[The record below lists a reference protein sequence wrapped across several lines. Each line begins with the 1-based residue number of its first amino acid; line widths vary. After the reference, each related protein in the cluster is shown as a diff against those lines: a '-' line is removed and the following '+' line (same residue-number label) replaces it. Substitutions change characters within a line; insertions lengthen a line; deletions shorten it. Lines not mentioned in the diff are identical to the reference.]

1 MNKGNSKPP
10 AITIW
15 PDGHIYVS
23 SAIRKTLGKT
33 FDWSLHGNMIELW
46 PKAGVM
52 YYEDN
57 GGACDCNLPK
67 ALGIKKKTKIALVER
82 FDKWE
87 GMMK

>member
-1 MNKGNSKPP
+1 MNIKPP
-10 AITIW
+10 SITIN
-15 PDGHIYVS
+15 PDGHLYVS

-33 FDWSLHGNMIELW
+33 FDWSIKGNMIELW

-52 YYEDN
+52 HYESN
-57 GGACDCNLPK
+57 GASCDVRLSK
-67 ALGIKKKTKIALVER
+67 ALNIKKKTKIALVER